1 MRKASTRPLRIL
13 APTRYPWRFN
23 SPRHSRHA
31 ITNQPFL
38 PMNKIDERIEGFT
51 IFPPTLRRYDLVH
64 AFNRIPVGRTPYLI
78 GFESHLPRAFSLE
91 STAYFRTLTKSLAG
105 KRCRGIVAISR
116 FSERI
121 FRKMHAES
129 AMAEELYEKL
139 EMRYPNIEIPAVEDQ
154 APDLN
159 GPLQLVF
166 VGHHFARKG
175 GCVAVRLAE
184 LAQEAGVDMDGEFPV
199 VVPYFMR
206 EIVEPTVRTMAAEGT
221 PYSGVLYAGL
231 MLTKDGPQLI
241 EYNARF
247 GDPECQ
253 VLMMRLESD
262 LVELMQAC
270 AQGRL
275 GDIAEPALSGDFA
288 LTVVMAAEGYPGTP
302 RKGGTIDLGEAEAGG
317 AKVFHAGTKLA
328 GETLTSSG
336 GRVLNV
342 TARGASATEAQAK
355 AYEAVDAI
363 TFPDGF
369 CRRDIGQREVRRE
382 QA

>member
-51 IFPPTLRRYDLVH
+51 IFPPTMRRYDLVH
-64 AFNRIPVGRTPYLI
+64 AFNRIPVGRAPYLI

-91 STAYFRTLTKSLAG
+91 STAYFKALTKSLAG
-105 KRCRGIVAISR
+105 KRCRGVVAISR
-116 FSERI
+116 YSERI
-121 FRKMHAES
+121 FRKTHADS

-184 LAQEAGVDMDGEFPV
+184 LAQEAGVDMRITIVSGLAMGGAIWTDPA
-199 VVPYFMR
+199 R
-206 EIVEPTVRTMAAEGT
+206 EEYYETWADRLEGSNITHHPSLPNDQVQTLLRGAHFCLLPT
-221 PYSGVLYAGL
+221 
-231 MLTKDGPQLI
+231 
-241 EYNARF
+241 F
-247 GDPECQ
+247 GDTFGYSAIEAMANHCPMIATRQGALPEFIEDDSNGILLDLP
-253 VLMMRLESD
+253 VDGDGDWIHSSSPDRDTPGFERMFTDEIERL
-262 LVELMQAC
+262 
-270 AQGRL
+270 
-275 GDIAEPALSGDFA
+275 AETA
-288 LTVVMAAEGYPGTP
+288 LTRVVGYLNNPARYRDLRNEARRTVETTFAASDANEFWDRRY
-302 RKGGTIDLGEAEAGG
+302 E
-317 AKVFHAGTKLA
+317 
-328 GETLTSSG
+328 
-336 GRVLNV
+336 
-342 TARGASATEAQAK
+342 
-355 AYEAVDAI
+355 EAV
-363 TFPDGF
+363 G
-369 CRRDIGQREVRRE
+369 
-382 QA
+382 

>member
-38 PMNKIDERIEGFT
+38 PMNKIAERIEGFT

-184 LAQEAGVDMDGEFPV
+184 LAQEAGVDMRITIVSGLAMGGDIWTDPA
-199 VVPYFMR
+199 R
-206 EIVEPTVRTMAAEGT
+206 EEYYETWADRLERGTITHHPSLPNEQVQTLLRGAHFCLLPT
-221 PYSGVLYAGL
+221 
-231 MLTKDGPQLI
+231 
-241 EYNARF
+241 F
-247 GDPECQ
+247 GDTFGYSAIEAMANHCPMIATRQGALPEFIEDDSNGILLDLP
-253 VLMMRLESD
+253 VDGDGDWIHSSSPDRDTPGFERMFTDEIERL
-262 LVELMQAC
+262 
-270 AQGRL
+270 
-275 GDIAEPALSGDFA
+275 AETA
-288 LTVVMAAEGYPGTP
+288 LTRVVGYLNNPARYRDLRNEARRTVETTFAASDANEFWDRRY
-302 RKGGTIDLGEAEAGG
+302 E
-317 AKVFHAGTKLA
+317 
-328 GETLTSSG
+328 
-336 GRVLNV
+336 
-342 TARGASATEAQAK
+342 
-355 AYEAVDAI
+355 EAV
-363 TFPDGF
+363 G
-369 CRRDIGQREVRRE
+369 
-382 QA
+382 